1 MKLYKVLVDTDDKFT
16 YHPTKPEAH
25 AHIKENI
32 GKALW
37 NEVRVV
43 HIEIATDQKS
53 IASILSGW
61 GVAETVCRTWA
72 VTPRGGLK
80 EVPNGD

>member
-1 MKLYKVLVDTDDKFT
+1 MKLYKVIGDADRNAAYF
-16 YHPTKPEAH
+16 PTKPEAH
-25 AHIKENI
+25 DHIKENV
-32 GKALW
+32 GKPLW
-37 NEVRVV
+37 SEVRVEHV
-43 HIEIATDQKS
+43 EFATDQKS

-80 EVPNGD
+80 EVPNGE